1 MKKEMVEKYKNM
13 LLKLKEKLLQDIGNI
28 EEEHIHSS
36 SILKDGDTYYPQHSA
51 DISDRE
57 FQTETGFKIKKSEEE
72 LLRDINEALK
82 RIDEGI
88 YGICID
94 CGTKISKDRLKAMP
108 CAIRC
113 ITCKNNYE
121 KEKIKY

>member
-1 MKKEMVEKYKNM
+1 MKRKILEKYKKI
-13 LLKLKEKLLQDIGNI
+13 LLELKGKLIKDIGNI

-36 SILKDGDTYYPQHSA
+36 SILKDGDSYYPQHSA

-72 LLRDINEALK
+72 LLKDINEALK

-94 CGTKISKDRLKAMP
+94 CGKKISIDRLEALP

-113 ITCKNNYE
+113 ISCKNDYE
-121 KEKIKY
+121 KEKIKH

>member
-1 MKKEMVEKYKNM
+1 MKKDMVEKYKKM
-13 LLKLKEKLLQDIGNI
+13 LLKLKEKLIQDIGNI

-72 LLRDINEALK
+72 LK